1 MNTPPRQILIVG
13 IGSPHGDDQAG
24 WLVADALQLSLKQL
38 HRPDLSCCVKKAVVH
53 LDLLHWLENVD
64 ELILCDAC
72 QSDAPAGSIRLF
84 HLTETPTGRLQNNL
98 PDSDDCSMRATH
110 GFGLIQVLQL
120 IQITTGRLPDTT
132 LWVISG
138 TSFSPGSAISDPVLL
153 AITRQEL
160 EILAILRS
168 T

>member
-1 MNTPPRQILIVG
+1 MTAPLQVLIVG

-24 WLVADALQLSLKQL
+24 WLVADALQLSLNQL
-38 HRPDLSCCVKKAVVH
+38 HHPDLSCCVKKAVVP

-72 QSDAPAGSIRLF
+72 QSDAPAGHIRQLP
-84 HLTETPTGRLQNNL
+84 LTDSTTGRLHNNL
-98 PDSDDCSMRATH
+98 PDSDARSTEATH

-153 AITRQEL
+153 AIAQLEL
-160 EILAILRS
+160 EILSLLRS
-168 T
+168 R